1 MDSTSTNGHV
11 DLALFRQCSAKSCK
25 CHGQTIVV
33 DGWQVPEPSLRS
45 RYVEKKFPLC
55 PKHATTRP
63 SNHVVAHRKQGCSVC
78 MIAFRQGRSKRK
90 SSMLGVKREY
100 DTHSHTHSPLGDS
113 VSRSLMTRSTRIGWS
128 SFPASKW
135 YAVWPIFW
143 LTREHDDNGTFVRP
157 TYELMKKCDFCTFDD
172 NRERKILG

>member
-1 MDSTSTNGHV
+1 
-11 DLALFRQCSAKSCK
+11 
-25 CHGQTIVV
+25 
-33 DGWQVPEPSLRS
+33 
-45 RYVEKKFPLC
+45 
-55 PKHATTRP
+55 
-63 SNHVVAHRKQGCSVC
+63 
-78 MIAFRQGRSKRK
+78 
-90 SSMLGVKREY
+90 MLGVKREY

-172 NRERKILG
+172 NRERKILGEMRRFLLHEYDVLMTHQDVTFVYDPEKKKMKKVGKMIGGKNGIPVIDFDGLVRCDNRTRTC